1 MRMQLMALAIMTA
14 AATAAVAKLPPPTP
28 EEVRAAAVKKEQQQ
42 ANLEKQK
49 ILLDAAQDRVVEY
62 YEPTKGSGATGSGQV
77 QADTKVLP
85 QKAVEPAGAAGP
97 QSGKDPSAE
106 AHSTPVK

>member
-1 MRMQLMALAIMTA
+1 MRMRFMAAAIMTA

-28 EEVRAAAVKKEQQQ
+28 EEARDAAVKKQQQQ

-62 YEPTKGSGATGSGQV
+62 YERTKGSRTAPGRV
-77 QADTKVLP
+77 QADSNVLP
-85 QKAVEPAGAAGP
+85 QKAVEPVGAAGP